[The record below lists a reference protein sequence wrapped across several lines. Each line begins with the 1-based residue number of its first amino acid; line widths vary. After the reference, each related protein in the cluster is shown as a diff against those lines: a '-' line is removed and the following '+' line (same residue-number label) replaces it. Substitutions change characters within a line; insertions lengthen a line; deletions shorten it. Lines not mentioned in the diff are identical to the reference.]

1 MNEDLRD
8 WFGKGKKGGAGG
20 GGWDRY
26 NTKGERIGK
35 CAREPGEPKPKCLS
49 KEKAAKMGK
58 EKIAAAVRRKRAKD
72 PVADREGK
80 GGKPKMVSNK
90 IDEVRNA
97 YAVGMAVAKKKYNDE
112 PPLEKKTIKKAHEI
126 AKSIKRDEKMEEA
139 FERFQRLGK
148 NYKVFFTFRGQYK
161 SLDFFFPTAK
171 RPSREDVKTQL
182 HKIYPEA
189 VLVNY
194 FERERED
201 SKPVV
206 HVEGAK
212 SFGDFL
218 TDLQEK
224 PGDGYLGPTPIP
236 NPIRL
241 AQDAVDATNR
251 KSAEKVK
258 RINKI
263 LPGSASMPKHDYF
276 NKGPSAASQK
286 YLGLKNSFVPEGE
299 IVEGYV
305 SVEET
310 VMHLEGN
317 AGPSTPVRIYTFPD
331 GSKRVQPYVGGGGAV
346 PRKGLVKKKTKPTT
360 QVASYEPEGEVVEG
374 RYSGGGALR
383 PTDRIKMG
391 DGSLKSLK
399 DIDAEL
405 KKKKLQK
412 ESEALD
418 EIGPALALKLGLAAG
433 TAAAGIK
440 IGQKAIERVK
450 NMNKKRR
457 EAEEPY
463 KKLLNQ
469 ENEVEGEA
477 IDEKSAAWTRK
488 AGKNREGGLN
498 EKGRKSYEK
507 ENPGSDLKAP
517 SKDKGNPRRKSFCA
531 RMKGMKNKLTSA
543 KTANDPDSRINKS
556 LRKWDC

>member
-1 MNEDLRD
+1 
-8 WFGKGKKGGAGG
+8 
-20 GGWDRY
+20 
-26 NTKGERIGK
+26 
-35 CAREPGEPKPKCLS
+35 
-49 KEKAAKMGK
+49 
-58 EKIAAAVRRKRAKD
+58 
-72 PVADREGK
+72 
-80 GGKPKMVSNK
+80 
-90 IDEVRNA
+90 
-97 YAVGMAVAKKKYNDE
+97 
-112 PPLEKKTIKKAHEI
+112 
-126 AKSIKRDEKMEEA
+126 
-139 FERFQRLGK
+139 
-148 NYKVFFTFRGQYK
+148 
-161 SLDFFFPTAK
+161 
-171 RPSREDVKTQL
+171 
-182 HKIYPEA
+182 
-189 VLVNY
+189 
-194 FERERED
+194 
-201 SKPVV
+201 
-206 HVEGAK
+206 
-212 SFGDFL
+212 
-218 TDLQEK
+218 
-224 PGDGYLGPTPIP
+224 
-236 NPIRL
+236 
-241 AQDAVDATNR
+241 
-251 KSAEKVK
+251 
-258 RINKI
+258 
-263 LPGSASMPKHDYF
+263 MPKHDYF

-374 RYSGGGALR
+374 RYSGGGSLR

-412 ESEALD
+412 ESEA
-418 EIGPALALKLGLAAG
+418 
-433 TAAAGIK
+433 
-440 IGQKAIERVK
+440 
-450 NMNKKRR
+450 
-457 EAEEPY
+457 
-463 KKLLNQ
+463 
-469 ENEVEGEA
+469 

-488 AGKNREGGLN
+488 AGKNSEGGLN

-556 LRKWDC
+556 LRKWNC